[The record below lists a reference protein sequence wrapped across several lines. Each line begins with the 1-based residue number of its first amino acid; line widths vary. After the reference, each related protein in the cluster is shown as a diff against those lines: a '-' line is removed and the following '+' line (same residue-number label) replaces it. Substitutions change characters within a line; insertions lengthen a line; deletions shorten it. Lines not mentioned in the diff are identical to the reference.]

1 MGDVLTFEVKQ
12 RDEDV
17 VKQHLNKTGIP
28 IDGGLWNYTL
38 GALITEGAN
47 DPTPGG
53 QKKLE
58 GLRKERAAS
67 FSVNK
72 YGQLAPTWENTAWTF
87 RMQSAKPNF
96 QGTTSR
102 LRVAVGDGQR
112 AVLAIDISSSHPTIL
127 AYLSGD
133 QALATACET
142 GLFYESFEKD
152 RDTVKIDVN
161 KYLNGHKLETLDEAV
176 VEAFSEEGRY
186 SVAGNYIRNARKAA
200 EATRRYTV
208 MGRTYELGQKAGP
221 HAAIAGIL
229 QRAEAEI
236 VFKAA
241 RKGIESG
248 IGELVAVIHDE
259 LLVMATPE
267 LIDSAAM
274 VWGKLLV
281 EAAQEWGLPWIK
293 YKPRTG
299 WSWGTVEPHVL
310 GRGARLAEAP
320 ITSRPCSVSIERIRA
335 MLNTTGDFTGWVGG
349 GCPDHNHSLYAARFE
364 YYAQLAGLYLKA
376 DWERL
381 LATVDASTARK
392 LKAMVKQAQNDR
404 KAAARD
410 FDEDKVVE
418 GPQLTDSSETSIA
431 RAVSLHYNTETSGL
445 VQGIDGTFYSTKGA
459 LWEPIA
465 EAEISRLIQSWH
477 GVEYKTLD
485 DKIQTLY
492 VSARMVTGAIGLLK
506 AQIALDKDPFEQSA
520 QVLVCKDQLILPT
533 GEVQQVA
540 KDHYILATHS
550 LDIDYDAEATC
561 PRFEKF
567 LDEVWELNYD
577 REDRKTFLQ
586 EFMGVALFG
595 KSTKYR
601 GSPMLLGSG
610 SNGKSVLLN
619 TLSSLFHKDS
629 RSSVTLQNLGATNA
643 EYYAARL
650 LGSRWNVVAELPK
663 THVKESTLFKG
674 AATGDEVEGRHPN
687 GRPFTFRPNAAF
699 IYAANEMPTFSDN
712 SDGFWERIVPLSFD
726 VTFGNPPPK
735 PKPRATYRPRDCDLT
750 AALLAERAGIIN
762 WAIAGYKRV
771 LERGDYSKPNSAS
784 VASAS
789 MQENG
794 DSVSAY
800 CEEFIKEQD
809 TAYTDSGEIMTKEVP
824 LSWVPCANLYAHY
837 QTWAQ
842 GNGLVPVS
850 SKKLGSHITQ
860 LYGEPK
866 QKWIAGKNQKCYQ
879 LHHTELALQTLTAK

>member
-1 MGDVLTFEVKQ
+1 MGDVLPFEVKQ

-28 IDGGLWNYTL
+28 IDGGLWNFTL
-38 GALITEGAN
+38 NALITEGAN
-47 DPTPGG
+47 DPTPKG
-53 QKKLE
+53 QAKLE
-58 GLRKERAAS
+58 GLRQEKAAA

-72 YGQLAPTWENTAWTF
+72 YGQLTPTWENTAWTF
-87 RMQSAKPNF
+87 RMHSAKPNF
-96 QGTTSR
+96 QGTTAR
-102 LRVAVGDGQR
+102 LRLAVGDGQR

-127 AYLSGD
+127 ACISGD
-133 QALATACET
+133 QALATACQE
-142 GLFYESFEKD
+142 GKFYESFGGD
-152 RDTVKIDVN
+152 RGAVKIDVN
-161 KYLNGHKLETLDEAV
+161 KYLNGAKLENLDEAV
-176 VEAFSEEGRY
+176 VQAFSPEGPY
-186 SVAGNYIRNARKAA
+186 AIAGNFIRNAKQSAKA
-200 EATRRYTV
+200 TGRYTLQ
-208 MGRTYELGQKAGP
+208 GRTYEIGKESGP

-236 VFKAA
+236 IFKAA
-241 RKGIESG
+241 RKGIDSK
-248 IGELVAVIHDE
+248 IGELVAVVHDE
-259 LLVMATPE
+259 LVVMAPPE

-274 VWGKLLV
+274 IWGQALM
-281 EAAQEWGLPWIK
+281 EAAQEWGLPWINF
-293 YKPRTG
+293 KPRTG
-299 WSWGTVEPHVL
+299 WSWGKVDTHVV
-310 GRGARLAEAP
+310 GRGAMLAEVPTNDRP
-320 ITSRPCSVSIERIRA
+320 ISVGMERIRA
-335 MLNTTGDFTGWVGG
+335 MLNTSGDFTGWVGA
-349 GCPDHNHSLYAARFE
+349 GCPDYNHSLYAARFE
-364 YYAQLAGLYLKA
+364 YYAQLAGLRLKA

-392 LKAMVKQAQNDR
+392 LKAFAKQAQNDR
-404 KAAARD
+404 RASARA
-410 FDEDKVVE
+410 FDEDKEVQ

-431 RAVSLHYNTETSGL
+431 CAVNLHYNTETSGL
-445 VQGIDGTFYSTKGA
+445 VQGIDGTLYSTKGA
-459 LWEPIA
+459 LWEVIP

-477 GVEYKTLD
+477 GVEYNTPD
-485 DKIQTLY
+485 DKVQTLY

-506 AQIALDKDPFEQSA
+506 AQVALDKDPFEQSA

-533 GEVQQVA
+533 GEVRQVT
-540 KDHYILATHS
+540 KDNYILATHS

-561 PRFEKF
+561 PRFDQF

-577 REDRKTFLQ
+577 REERKAFLQ

-619 TLSSLFHKDS
+619 TLSGLFHKDS

-663 THVKESTLFKG
+663 THVKDSTLFKA
-674 AATGDEVEGRHPN
+674 AATGDEVEGRYPN
-687 GRPFTFRPNAAF
+687 GRSFTFRPNAAF
-699 IYAANEMPTFSDN
+699 IYAANEMPSFSDN
-712 SDGFWERIVPLSFD
+712 SDGFWDRLVPLSFD
-726 VTFGNPPPK
+726 VTFGSPPPK
-735 PKPRATYRPRDCDLT
+735 PKPGATYRPRDCDLT
-750 AALLAERAGIIN
+750 ATLMTERAGIIN

-771 LERGDYSKPNSAS
+771 MERGDYSKPNSAS
-784 VASAS
+784 AARAS

-809 TAYTDSGEIMTKEVP
+809 TAYTDSDELLTKEVP

-866 QKWIAGKNQKCYQ
+866 QKWIGKNQKCYQ
-879 LHHTELALQTLTAK
+879 LHHTELALQMLPAK